1 MNLCVVSV
9 VSVVSAVS
17 SIIIIIVA
25 HIVAHKL
32 CFFDSWDV
40 FTLLLLSSCLPANFV
55 QFLQLFL
62 GLIMLES

>member
-9 VSVVSAVS
+9 VS

-32 CFFDSWDV
+32 CFFASWDG
-40 FTLLLLSSCLPANFV
+40 FTLLLLSCCLPANFV

-62 GLIMLES
+62 GLIIQES